1 MGKRLSYEEK
11 KEQLLIDLLNKMF
24 EIAGHQVTFDD
35 IKDRKDD
42 WYAQWTMTETQYDEW
57 QKWGVK
63 EIKKKLKMTGD
74 FAKRQMAMIGLN
86 YGLKFSDSNIYKE
99 KQYEKDSL

>member
-1 MGKRLSYEEK
+1 MKKRMTYEQKREK
-11 KEQLLIDLLNKMF
+11 MVVDLINKMF
-24 EIAGHQVTFDD
+24 EIAGHPVKYDD

-42 WYAQWTMTETQYDEW
+42 WYAQWTMTEDQYDQW

-63 EIKKKLKMTGD
+63 EIKKKMKMTED

-86 YGLKFSDSNIYKE
+86 YGLKFADHNIYQE
-99 KQYEKDSL
+99 K

>member
-1 MGKRLSYEEK
+1 MSKRISYEQK

-24 EIAGHQVTFDD
+24 EIAGHNVTFED

-57 QKWGVK
+57 QNWGVK
-63 EIKKKLKMTGD
+63 EIKKKMKMTED
-74 FAKRQMAMIGLN
+74 FAKRQMAMVGLN
-86 YGLKFSDSNIYKE
+86 YGLKFAKE
-99 KQYEKDSL
+99 ETI